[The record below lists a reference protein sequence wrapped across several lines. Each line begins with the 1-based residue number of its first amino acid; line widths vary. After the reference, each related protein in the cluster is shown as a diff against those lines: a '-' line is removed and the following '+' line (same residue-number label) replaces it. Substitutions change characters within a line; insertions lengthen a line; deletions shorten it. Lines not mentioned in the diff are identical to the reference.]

1 MSGSVGNNNW
11 DFACSVC
18 AYPPLHLPYLPDF
31 SVAVISGRAKTQGR
45 LRLRH
50 CRQRIKK
57 GCPSIV
63 DR

>member
-1 MSGSVGNNNW
+1 M
-11 DFACSVC
+11 CL
-18 AYPPLHLPYLPDF
+18 PPLHLPYLPDF

-50 CRQRIKK
+50 CRQRVKK